1 MNHEDLYRILADHKL
16 FLNGDPQG
24 KRANLRGA
32 NLCDAD
38 LSEANLACADLAGAN
53 LSGANLIEANLRG
66 TDLRGANLSGANLAG
81 ADLSEAYL
89 RGAILSGANLSEA
102 DLRGT
107 DLRGAGLMIYQFDN
121 YTAYVTID
129 SIAIGCQR
137 HTLEQWLSFSDAEL
151 AHFSED
157 AVESAKKH
165 RSAIAAIHA
174 VLCSI

>member
-24 KRANLRGA
+24 KRAILSEANLRGA
-32 NLCDAD
+32 N
-38 LSEANLACADLAGAN
+38 
-53 LSGANLIEANLRG
+53 
-66 TDLRGANLSGANLAG
+66 LRGANLSGADLRWTDLREANLRG
-81 ADLSEAYL
+81 ANLSGADLRWTDLSEANL
-89 RGAILSGANLSEA
+89 REANLSGAILSEANLS
-102 DLRGT
+102 
-107 DLRGAGLMIYQFDN
+107 GAGLMIYQFDN

>member
-1 MNHEDLYRILADHKL
+1 MSQMIKIYSRWDSEKVL
-16 FLNGDPQG
+16 FECEAPEGIESGLHMRHALEKATEGG
-24 KRANLRGA
+24 ANLRGA
-32 NLCDAD
+32 NLSGTD
-38 LSEANLACADLAGAN
+38 LLGAN
-53 LSGANLIEANLRG
+53 LS
-66 TDLRGANLSGANLAG
+66 
-81 ADLSEAYL
+81 
-89 RGAILSGANLSEA
+89 
-102 DLRGT
+102 GT

>member
-1 MNHEDLYRILADHKL
+1 MNHEDLSRVLADHKL
-16 FLNGDPQG
+16 FLDGNPNGQ
-24 KRANLRGA
+24 R
-32 NLCDAD
+32 AD
-38 LSEANLACADLAGAN
+38 LS
-53 LSGANLIEANLRG
+53 SINLRG
-66 TDLRGANLSGANLAG
+66 TDLIGAILSGADLRSVILRTANLSWADLSG
-81 ADLSEAYL
+81 ADLRGADLRDVNLREADL
-89 RGAILSGANLSEA
+89 RGAILSEANLCGADLREA
-102 DLRGT
+102 DLRGS
-107 DLRGAGLMIYQFDN
+107 GLMIYQFDR

-129 SIAIGCQR
+129 SIAIVCQR